1 MAGSPTSVSRAA
13 AGASGPNTIPQLYRL
28 FFLWIEPVATAVGA
42 YYAALDQQA
51 YMHLTLPSVTTLVS
65 ARESTVLYQL
75 ANLYFVF
82 ALNEAL
88 VLRAT
93 SDVRVWK
100 VFLFG
105 LLLADFGHLASVTLS
120 GVHGW
125 EVYYRFWEWNSMY
138 WGNLGFVYVGAAM
151 RSCFLMGVGCGV
163 DAGKVAGKAK
173 R

>member
-1 MAGSPTSVSRAA
+1 MAGSPTSVSRA
-13 AGASGPNTIPQLYRL
+13 ASGPNTIPQLYRL

-42 YYAALDQQA
+42 YYAALDQQS
-51 YMHLTLPSVTTLVS
+51 YMHLTLPSVTTPIS

-105 LLLADFGHLASVTLS
+105 LLLADFGHLASVG
-120 GVHGW
+120 GVIGW

-151 RSCFLMGVGCGV
+151 RSSFILGVGFGG
-163 DAGKVAGKAK
+163 DGKV
-173 R
+173 RRR

>member
-1 MAGSPTSVSRAA
+1 MAGSPTSVSRA
-13 AGASGPNTIPQLYRL
+13 ASGPNTIPQLYRL

-42 YYAALDQQA
+42 YYAALDQQS
-51 YMHLTLPSVTTLVS
+51 YMHLTLPSVTTPVS

-93 SDVRVWK
+93 SDVQVWK

-151 RSCFLMGVGCGV
+151 RSSFLLGIGFGSGHG
-163 DAGKVAGKAK
+163 GKVK

>member
-1 MAGSPTSVSRAA
+1 M
-13 AGASGPNTIPQLYRL
+13 TIPQPYRL
-28 FFLWIEPVATAVGA
+28 FFLWIEPIATAVGA
-42 YYAALDQQA
+42 YYAALDQTA
-51 YMHLTLPSVTTLVS
+51 YMHLTLPSSTLIPVTP
-65 ARESTVLYQL
+65 RESTVLYQL

-93 SDVRVWK
+93 SDVKVWR

-105 LLLADFGHLASVTLS
+105 LLLADLGHLASVQGLMGW
-120 GVHGW
+120 GVYW
-125 EVYYRFWEWNSMY
+125 RVWEWNSMY

-151 RSCFLMGVGCGV
+151 RSCFLMGVGFGGGGGRG
-163 DAGKVAGKAK
+163 GKVK